1 MRDNSLEHKMQST
14 EKILDTIDNL
24 KQEFEQLQCLL
35 LETTK
40 NLEYSLFELWEV
52 QHSHMTDEQFD
63 EEYKD
68 LQQAAKKA
76 NDYLILQGLS

>member
-1 MRDNSLEHKMQST
+1 M
-14 EKILDTIDNL
+14 
-24 KQEFEQLQCLL
+24 LL

-52 QHSHMTDEQFD
+52 QHLYMTDEQFD

>member
-1 MRDNSLEHKMQST
+1 MQST

-24 KQEFEQLQCLL
+24 KQEFEQLQMLL

-52 QHSHMTDEQFD
+52 QHSYMTDEQFD

>member
-1 MRDNSLEHKMQST
+1 MIDGT
-14 EKILDTIDNL
+14 ETNVIQTLDNL
-24 KQEFEQLQCLL
+24 KEEFEQLQCLL

-40 NLEYSLFELWEV
+40 NLEYSLFELWDI

-68 LQQAAKKA
+68 LQASAKKA
-76 NDYLILQGLS
+76 NDYLLKNNLL

>member
-1 MRDNSLEHKMQST
+1 MQST

-24 KQEFEQLQCLL
+24 KQEFEQLQMLL

-40 NLEYSLFELWEV
+40 NLEYSLFELCEV
-52 QHSHMTDEQFD
+52 QHLYMTDEQFD

-76 NDYLILQGLS
+76 ND

>member
-1 MRDNSLEHKMQST
+1 MQST
-14 EKILDTIDNL
+14 EKILDTIDNI
-24 KQEFEQLQCLL
+24 KQEFEQLQMLL

-52 QHSHMTDEQFD
+52 QHLYMTDEQFD

>member
-1 MRDNSLEHKMQST
+1 MQST

-24 KQEFEQLQCLL
+24 KQEFEQLQMLL

-52 QHSHMTDEQFD
+52 QHLYMTDEQFD